1 MSRIMFA
8 LGTALRETGQA
19 LDRVGCSMQGSSAFR
34 ELISKHKTVRAVYDK
49 TPVLPSVGFVAPSA
63 VRDGRRGD
71 RRAELDLVR
80 RRAARRRQLDCH
92 RERDQRAGQR
102 GYSRREDQRGRG
114 L

>member
-49 TPVLPSVGFVAPSA
+49 TPALPSDGFIAPSA
-63 VRDGRRGD
+63 SVMGD
-71 RRAELDLVR
+71 VVIG
-80 RRAARRRQLDCH
+80 
-92 RERDQRAGQR
+92 ERSSVWYGAVL
-102 GYSRREDQRGRG
+102 RG
-114 L
+114 LDVN